1 MFSLPVCWAH
11 RTRFSLNQSRLQLS
25 LLRSRYVSSRL
36 VPGMGIYGF
45 PATGPMGS
53 TATSGFMA
61 TGLWHLSRGYSGLRV
76 IGAMQA
82 APTSG
87 MAVIG
92 VPASDT
98 TAGSATFA
106 LSEPFTLP
114 RKSANRDE
122 RKRTENTENLS
133 ISVNEGYPRVA
144 IQAWSGGPI
153 QALEFRSRRKPS
165 ASQREHL
172 FAS

>member
-11 RTRFSLNQSRLQLS
+11 RPRFSLNQSRLQLS
-25 LLRSRYVSSRL
+25 LLRSRYMSSRL
-36 VPGMGIYGF
+36 APEMDNYGF
-45 PATGPMGS
+45 PATGPMET

-98 TAGSATFA
+98 TAGSTMASAIMDRASTVAVGKAAPFIIIPQFGKWILRSSAT
-106 LSEPFTLP
+106 PTL
-114 RKSANRDE
+114 
-122 RKRTENTENLS
+122 TE
-133 ISVNEGYPRVA
+133 
-144 IQAWSGGPI
+144 Q
-153 QALEFRSRRKPS
+153 
-165 ASQREHL
+165 
-172 FAS
+172 